1 MIVSVYFT
9 VSCDELV
16 VSSLTSIAIII
27 IIDVIT
33 SDRQANCS
41 PTRIYFGKKGGAK
54 RERLRSQ
61 NLSSYVGMALRRSE
75 HQTNAKLQREHNIT
89 THQPQWILVL
99 QRSLLHKNL
108 QQNVQSHHLNPSCSI
123 HSCSSTVSCQ
133 YFVCLENRSK
143 QLHPLGW

>member
-61 NLSSYVGMALRRSE
+61 NLSCRNGL
-75 HQTNAKLQREHNIT
+75 T
-89 THQPQWILVL
+89 TIRTPNKCETTA
-99 QRSLLHKNL
+99 R
-108 QQNVQSHHLNPSCSI
+108 
-123 HSCSSTVSCQ
+123 T
-133 YFVCLENRSK
+133 
-143 QLHPLGW
+143 